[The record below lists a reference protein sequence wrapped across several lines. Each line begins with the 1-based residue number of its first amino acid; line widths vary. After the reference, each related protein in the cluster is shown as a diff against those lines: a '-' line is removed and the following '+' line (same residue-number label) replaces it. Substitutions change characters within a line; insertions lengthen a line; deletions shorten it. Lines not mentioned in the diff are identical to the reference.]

1 MAPTIDRLSTQP
13 PQPTNRSS
21 QNDRARREAA
31 ERVRETQDY
40 QQQKAQDTSRA
51 KAQADAAR
59 ERLQIAKTEEQQAA
73 ERVRAAKADEQQ
85 LAAKASRQQQRG
97 TAIDVVA

>member
-1 MAPTIDRLSTQP
+1 MAPTIDRLSAQP
-13 PQPTNRSS
+13 PQLTNRSP
-21 QNDRARREAA
+21 QYNTARREAA
-31 ERVRETQDY
+31 QRVRDAQDD

-85 LAAKASRQQQRG
+85 QAAKAGWQQQRG
-97 TAIDVVA
+97 RAIDVVA